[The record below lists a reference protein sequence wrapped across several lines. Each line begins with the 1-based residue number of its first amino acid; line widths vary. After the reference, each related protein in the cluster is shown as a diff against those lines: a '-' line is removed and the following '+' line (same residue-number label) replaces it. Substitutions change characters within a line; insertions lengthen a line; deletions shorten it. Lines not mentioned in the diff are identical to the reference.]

1 MVRLLVLIGLALISL
16 SDTSAAASRRVA
28 LVVGAGEYA
37 HAPALA
43 NTLNDARDVAAALT
57 RLQFDVDLVI
67 NPDRAALE
75 KAVRRLGQRSRGAD
89 ASLFYFSGHAL
100 EVQRVNW
107 LLPVSADVKSDDDLR
122 FEALDLTAVLEQI
135 ESKAH
140 VSLLFLDACREDPFK
155 QRFGLARGIT
165 GAGLAPAHASA
176 SGTYIVYA
184 AAPEMAAEDG
194 SGPHSPFTAA
204 LLRFIETP
212 GLEVRQML
220 SRVRG
225 DVEAQTDGKQIPWE
239 SSSLLG
245 DFYFDPKTTGE
256 RVIREIN
263 GPNPQVDL
271 DALFWESVRNSKNPK
286 DFSAYLLKFP
296 QGVFAEI
303 ARNRLAE
310 LNALPPAPAG
320 APANPGLLN
329 ALSTLAKSLDQ
340 KNRDDAT
347 AGYQAGKAHKAIAVN
362 PLNGGI
368 SWVSG
373 EDSEQSAEDAVLE
386 RCEVGHDGPCVL
398 VAVDETIKYSGGDQ
412 AIPRAMPRVHYAG
425 AFDPERIPYLVAG
438 VRTRSDVAGY
448 LSAPNFKA
456 AAYHP
461 KGRLFVVSGAASQR
475 AAEAQTLDACNTD
488 PSRHGQGGPCFLY
501 AASNNV
507 VLPRRATAPI
517 AAAATSDTTIV
528 KPPVVPAPRD
538 AVPLHDA
545 IVAQFER
552 SLPSMTAETRALLA
566 KAYETALVHKALAVR
581 PGGGTYRFVAWASVE
596 GAEQATLEGCQVYYG
611 EPCALVASD
620 DEVRLDASGNLAT
633 RDMPRVRYAGIFA
646 VDQIPAITPAVRGSA
661 DVQSYAAATPI
672 AAKAMAFHPWGQIYT
687 VTDGANSIDAQT
699 RVLAACNGDVGRKG
713 QGGPCYLYAAGNLVV
728 LGKRLREP
736 ITNPLVLVN
745 LPPTPGAAPNTA
757 DDNALQNALLQKL
770 STQSQAAIAIIHEY
784 ARSTF
789 PHRAIAMNGA
799 TLVVSPGPVPL
810 LAEVAALERCQ
821 VLQGAPCALIGS
833 DREVAPAS
841 PPPGSK
847 WAARSMARVT
857 YTGQYDLAMIPMIDN
872 PRRNRP
878 DAAGY
883 GDAPLPKAIAIG
895 TGNIVF
901 TTAAKSQ
908 YEAESNA
915 LATCGGGCFLYAVG
929 NQVILPERITAP
941 RPLGKTIAE
950 VLAYVQG
957 GEQGTKHATD
967 YAKAKE
973 HKALVVFS
981 EIGRSFLWPGQSTTN
996 SAELLALEAC
1006 GLLYNAACAAV
1017 AVDDTLRATDPS
1029 GVERRTAPRLAYQGP
1044 YRPEMVPLFA
1054 APPSEALEYARMRE
1068 PKAMAI
1074 RPLGP
1079 KIAVAT
1085 GGTLAE
1091 AEARALAQCSVPDS
1105 PYPCFLYAANQ
1116 ATILAQRHTEAQP

>member
-1 MVRLLVLIGLALISL
+1 MVRLLVLIGLTLISL
-16 SDTSAAASRRVA
+16 SDSSAAASRRVA
-28 LVVGAGEYA
+28 LVVGVGEYA

-310 LNALPPAPAG
+310 LNALPPAPGG

-340 KNRDDAT
+340 KTRDDAA
-347 AGYQAGKAHKAIAVN
+347 AGYQAGKPHKAIAAN

-475 AAEAQTLDACNTD
+475 AAEAQVLDACNAD
-488 PSRHGQGGPCFLY
+488 PSRHGQGGSCFLY

-517 AAAATSDTTIV
+517 AAAPADATIV

-566 KAYETALVHKALAVR
+566 KTYETALLHKALAVR
-581 PGGGTYRFVAWASVE
+581 PGGGTYRFVAWESVE

-620 DEVRLDASGNLAT
+620 DVFRLDASGNLAP
-633 RDMPRVRYAGIFA
+633 RDMPRVRYAGNFA
-646 VDQIPAITPAVRGSA
+646 VDQMPAVTPAIRGSA
-661 DVQSYAAATPI
+661 DVQSYAAAP

-687 VTDGANSIDAQT
+687 VTGAANQNDAET
-699 RVLAACNGDVGRKG
+699 RALAACNADTGRKG
-713 QGGPCYLYAAGNLVV
+713 QGGPCYLYASANRVV
-728 LGKRLREP
+728 LDKRLRQAMTTSVGP
-736 ITNPLVLVN
+736 IN
-745 LPPTPGAAPNTA
+745 LPPPPAPVSRDDGGLIRDALIQRLASTTNITRASVETSVARYLSAAA
-757 DDNALQNALLQKL
+757 D
-770 STQSQAAIAIIHEY
+770 
-784 ARSTF
+784 
-789 PHRAIAMNGA
+789 HRAIAAAEGTIGVGA
-799 TLVVSPGPVPL
+799 QPTIIA
-810 LAEVAALERCQ
+810 AETMALEKCQ
-821 VLQGAPCALIGS
+821 LLHAAPCALLGS
-833 DREVAPAS
+833 GLEIAPPS

-847 WAARSMARVT
+847 WSVRDMPALSYNGYFDVF
-857 YTGQYDLAMIPMIDN
+857 YIPGVDDTV
-872 PRRNRP
+872 RKRP
-878 DAAGY
+878 DVAGY
-883 GDAPLPKAIAIG
+883 YMAPIPKAAAIG
-895 TGNIVF
+895 VGGLFVVTQ
-901 TTAAKSQ
+901 AKSQ
-908 YEAESNA
+908 FEAESQA
-915 LATCGGGCFLYAVG
+915 LAKCGGGCWLYAAG
-929 NQVILPERITAP
+929 NQVVLRQRWTTP
-941 RPLGKTIAE
+941 RPLGSS
-950 VLAYVQG
+950 LADVISYLLVND
-957 GEQGTKHATD
+957 QGTNISAGYGKLKTHRAM
-967 YAKAKE
+967 A
-973 HKALVVFS
+973 ALPDTGQRYIWS
-981 EIGRSFLWPGQSTTN
+981 EANRIDL
-996 SAELLALEAC
+996 AEQLALEGC
-1006 GLLYNAACAAV
+1006 ELRYNALCVGIAA
-1017 AVDDTLRATDPS
+1017 DDALRTKDPS
-1029 GVERRTAPRLAYQGP
+1029 AAERHTTQRLTYQGP
-1044 YRPEMVPLFA
+1044 YRADMVPMYEI
-1054 APPSEALEYARMRE
+1054 PPNEAKEYAAMRE

-1074 RPLGP
+1074 RPTGP
-1079 KIAVAT
+1079 KIAIAS
-1085 GGTLAE
+1085 GRTLAE
-1091 AEARALAQCSVPDS
+1091 AEAQALARCTDADS
-1105 PYPCFLYAANQ
+1105 PFPCFLYAVNGQ
-1116 ATILAQRHTEAQP
+1116 TILPQRRTEPTR

>member
-1 MVRLLVLIGLALISL
+1 MWRRRP
-16 SDTSAAASRRVA
+16 TASKFLGKARV
-28 LVVGAGEYA
+28 
-37 HAPALA
+37 
-43 NTLNDARDVAAALT
+43 
-57 RLQFDVDLVI
+57 
-67 NPDRAALE
+67 
-75 KAVRRLGQRSRGAD
+75 
-89 ASLFYFSGHAL
+89 
-100 EVQRVNW
+100 
-107 LLPVSADVKSDDDLR
+107 
-122 FEALDLTAVLEQI
+122 
-135 ESKAH
+135 
-140 VSLLFLDACREDPFK
+140 
-155 QRFGLARGIT
+155 
-165 GAGLAPAHASA
+165 
-176 SGTYIVYA
+176 
-184 AAPEMAAEDG
+184 
-194 SGPHSPFTAA
+194 
-204 LLRFIETP
+204 
-212 GLEVRQML
+212 
-220 SRVRG
+220 
-225 DVEAQTDGKQIPWE
+225 
-239 SSSLLG
+239 LLG

-310 LNALPPAPAG
+310 LNALPPGPAG

-340 KNRDDAT
+340 KNRDDAA

-461 KGRLFVVSGAASQR
+461 KGRLFVVSGATSQR

-501 AASNNV
+501 AASNDV

-517 AAAATSDTTIV
+517 AAAATSDATIV
-528 KPPVVPAPRD
+528 KPPVVPVPRD

-566 KAYETALVHKALAVR
+566 KAYETAQVHKALAVR

-929 NQVILPERITAP
+929 NQVILPQRITAP

-1006 GLLYNAACAAV
+1006 GLLYNAACATV

-1054 APPSEALEYARMRE
+1054 VPPSEALEYARMRE

-1091 AEARALAQCSVPDS
+1091 AEARALAQCSMPDS